1 MVSLPFKGKCYLVIV
16 VCSSLGHQRPSV
28 RNKTG
33 VRGWGDCE
41 GELRGIRQPREGY
54 WLPSPLVC
62 NHSSRCDKRLA
73 GDYPLQID
81 ANS

>member
-41 GELRGIRQPREGY
+41 GEFREFRQSREEY

-73 GDYPLQID
+73 GGYPLQID